1 MPRTSHLG
9 GLSLA
14 GSRPPTFSLGGRAVS
29 SAALT
34 PTQALVRSFQANP
47 GLLDALLVFDPAHYT
62 TPGSTPGHLVDA
74 LGGDISYDAPN
85 TQATPAAVQDASGYY
100 YALADGVDDTLIASA
115 DQFLAWSCAVFR
127 SPPAQNTWSNYG
139 AVIANST
146 GGAGN
151 QFGGVFHATGTD
163 FDSNP
168 YPLSARR
175 NGVTLST
182 PYDLS
187 PIAQWMVVSLEAV
200 VRFTQGT
207 ALFATEKSYFAKLH
221 LAALAI
227 RYTVPTASQRS
238 QIEQLLT
245 PMQQALLATA

>member
-34 PTQALVRSFQANP
+34 PTQALVRSFQAQP
-47 GLLDALLVFDPAHYT
+47 GLVDALLVFDPAHYT

-115 DQFLAWSCAVFR
+115 AQTVAWYCAVFR
-127 SPPAQNTWSNYG
+127 SPPGQTTWSNYG
-139 AVIANST
+139 PVIET
-146 GGAGN
+146 
-151 QFGGVFHATGTD
+151 TITD
-163 FDSNP
+163 
-168 YPLSARR
+168 SA
-175 NGVTLST
+175 
-182 PYDLS
+182 YDLGYFS
-187 PIAQWMVVSLEAV
+187 PGGTSFLYNPRSVRRDGIDLPDRPYNLAPITDWMVASI
-200 VRFTQGT
+200 FTAQPT
-207 ALFATEKSYFAKLH
+207 ATSVLQIAGLYGGNFTTIH

-227 RYTVPTASQRS
+227 RYTDPTADQQSA
-238 QIEQLLT
+238 IEAKLT
-245 PMQQALLATA
+245 PVQQALLASA